1 MARDLRDCTLIPAG
15 LTLLAVCDEFS
26 EGTKNGVGIGGG
38 RVGTTVC
45 KNWYCEVSVV

>member
-1 MARDLRDCTLIPAG
+1 MCWPVNFETIKITKEKAVG
-15 LTLLAVCDEFS
+15 AVCDEFS

-45 KNWYCEVSVV
+45 KS